1 MTNSA
6 HAGSIAMSETTH
18 PFEDNAQGIKIYP
31 PVLAGVLLI
40 AGLLIHL
47 IGGHH
52 HRVVHF
58 HQFAGLLIVAGGVG
72 LSFYAAAIFAARNTT
87 KDPYGEPAALVTV
100 MPYTFTRN
108 PMYLGLTIILLGFA
122 VFFWSAAVVL
132 APVVFYFVIDRL
144 VIPREE
150 QALERIFGN
159 TYLDYQRH
167 VRRWV

>member
-1 MTNSA
+1 
-6 HAGSIAMSETTH
+6 MSETTH
-18 PFEDNAQGIKIYP
+18 PFEDNAQGIKIHP
-31 PVLAGVLLI
+31 PVLAGGLLI
-40 AGLLIHL
+40 AGLLMHL

-58 HQFAGLLIVAGGVG
+58 HQFAGLLIVAAGVG

-100 MPYTFTRN
+100 MPYTVTRN

-122 VFFWSAAVVL
+122 VFFWSAAIVL
-132 APVVFYFVIDRL
+132 APVAFYFVIDRL

-150 QALERIFGN
+150 QALERIFGS
-159 TYLDYQRH
+159 TYLDYQRR